1 MKLLH
6 LKQLQHVAFPS
17 KPIFSFFFQTS
28 IAPLSSSASSSSSS
42 EASPASKPI
51 ISSNLTQEELTKIN
65 LLLPRLCLSNHLP
78 TAIHLTSTVLL
89 TNPPTKSLSL
99 SILVDSLT
107 SQPYMSLPMSLLTHL
122 NHNPTA
128 HSHLTPIT
136 TMLIAS
142 YFKKHKP
149 KEALKV
155 FNWMVRPGSP
165 CVLDEKVCRIL
176 VYGFCKQGIVLE
188 ALKVLRAMVGVNL
201 VPGRDLGT
209 WVYRGLLREARIK
222 DALELNEA
230 LGLVK
235 DVVGDEAVK
244 KVLGLL
250 DHMIVLWTD

>member
-6 LKQLQHVAFPS
+6 LKQLQHLNSNSRRAHKDQPPPPTPLPL
-17 KPIFSFFFQTS
+17 KPPPHS
-28 IAPLSSSASSSSSS
+28 
-42 EASPASKPI
+42 
-51 ISSNLTQEELTKIN
+51 
-65 LLLPRLCLSNHLP
+65 
-78 TAIHLTSTVLL
+78 
-89 TNPPTKSLSL
+89 NPPHLHGPPHKPTSPILSL

-122 NHNPTA
+122 KHNLAA

-165 CVLDEKVCRIL
+165 CVLDEKVCGIL

-209 WVYRGLLREARIK
+209 CEFGVTFGTSACAPPSSCFRVYLSLSLSISLYLKGCAKTFLANRSFVEILATYNCFGYEEWDTLVLRS
-222 DALELNEA
+222 
-230 LGLVK
+230 
-235 DVVGDEAVK
+235 
-244 KVLGLL
+244 
-250 DHMIVLWTD
+250 T

>member
-1 MKLLH
+1 MRLLQ

-17 KPIFSFFFQTS
+17 KPIISFVFQTP
-28 IAPLSSSASSSSSS
+28 IAPLSSSSSS

-51 ISSNLTQEELTKIN
+51 TNSSLTQEELTKIN
-65 LLLPRLCLSNHLP
+65 LLLLPRLCLSNHLP

-89 TNPPTKSLSL
+89 TNPPPKSLSL

-107 SQPYMSLPMSLLTHL
+107 SQPDMSLPMSLLTHL
-122 NHNPTA
+122 KHNPAA
-128 HSHLTPIT
+128 HSHLIHIT

-142 YFKKHKP
+142 YFKKYKP

-165 CVLDEKVCRIL
+165 CVLDEKVCGIL
-176 VYGFCKQGIVLE
+176 VYGFCKQGMVLE
-188 ALKVLRAMVGVNL
+188 ALKVLRAMLGVNL

-222 DALELNEA
+222 EALELNEA

-235 DVVGDEAVK
+235 DVGGDEAVK
-244 KVLGLL
+244 KALGLL
-250 DHMIVLWTD
+250 DHMIALWTD